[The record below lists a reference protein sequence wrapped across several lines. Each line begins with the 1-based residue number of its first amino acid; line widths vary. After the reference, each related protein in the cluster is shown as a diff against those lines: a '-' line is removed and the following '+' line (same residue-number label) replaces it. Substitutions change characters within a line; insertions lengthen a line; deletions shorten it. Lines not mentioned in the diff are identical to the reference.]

1 MEGKVKAN
9 GRALLPIIVFLVI
22 FLGSGFVSG
31 DFNSMPAIVGF
42 LIALLVAFI
51 QDRKHDFHEKIHI
64 VAQGVGDDNI
74 ITMCLIFLVAEVSP
88 GQSQRPGALRAP

>member
-1 MEGKVKAN
+1 MEGKIKAN

-42 LIALLVAFI
+42 FNRAACGLY
-51 QDRKHDFHEKIHI
+51 
-64 VAQGVGDDNI
+64 
-74 ITMCLIFLVAEVSP
+74 S
-88 GQSQRPGALRAP
+88 GQKA

>member
-42 LIALLVAFI
+42 TTI
-51 QDRKHDFHEKIHI
+51 
-64 VAQGVGDDNI
+64 G
-74 ITMCLIFLVAEVSP
+74 T
-88 GQSQRPGALRAP
+88 